1 MKTSLSTLEGLKRS
15 LRVELPIDTFNQ
27 KTDKIL
33 QSLAKKARIDGFRKG
48 KIPATILRQH
58 FGASAKA
65 DATNEVVSE
74 TLEEALADADVS
86 PAARPSLTTVDTESS
101 DNFSYTI
108 EFEVYPEV
116 SVAPLSNLSIDQI
129 NATVSDE
136 DEERALQDLQDR
148 ATEYKNV
155 KRQSRSGDRLI
166 IDFEGLLDGESFE
179 GGGAE
184 GFVIILGRGAMIE
197 GFEQGLIDVTAGKT
211 VEIKATFPEDYHV
224 ENLAGRDAVFK
235 VKVNEVGS
243 PNEMKRDDEFAKK
256 YGEKDFETMKNNM
269 SKQMQLELSSRVFQK
284 NKDVAFTALLTAN
297 DFEVPEGSVST
308 EATKLQQDMEARME
322 QQGMPSKGNFPEAM
336 FQEEASRRVKL
347 GLLINKIANDSEIK
361 PEKEQVDAKLKE
373 MSMQYGESA
382 QQMIDWY
389 NSDPSRLAGVESIV
403 IEELVAKHVALEAKV
418 NVTEKTFLEI
428 MNPQS

>member
-15 LRVELPIDTFNQ
+15 LTVELPIDTFNQ
-27 KTDKIL
+27 KTEKIL

-48 KIPATILRQH
+48 KIPATILRQR

-86 PAARPSLTTVDTESS
+86 PAAQPSLTTVDTESS

-116 SVAPLSNLSIDQI
+116 SVAPLSNLNIDQI
-129 NATVSDE
+129 SATVSDE

-148 ATEYKNV
+148 ATEYKTV
-155 KRQSRSGDRLI
+155 KRKSKNGDRLI

-179 GGGAE
+179 GGAAE
-184 GFVIILGRGAMIE
+184 GFEIILGRGAMIE
-197 GFEQGLIDVTAGKT
+197 GFEQGLIDVAAGKT
-211 VEIKATFPEDYHV
+211 VEVKATFPEDYHV
-224 ENLAGRDAVFK
+224 ENLAGREAVFK

-256 YGEKDFETMKNNM
+256 YGEKDFETMKSHM
-269 SKQMQLELSSRVFQK
+269 SNQMQMELSSRVVQQ
-284 NKDVAFTALLTAN
+284 NKDAAFTALLTAN

-403 IEELVAKHVALEAKV
+403 VEELVAKHVALEAKV
-418 NVTEKTFLEI
+418 NVTEKTFQEI

>member
-15 LRVELPIDTFNQ
+15 LTVELPIDTFNQ

-33 QSLAKKARIDGFRKG
+33 QSLAKKARVDGFRKG
-48 KIPATILRQH
+48 KIPATILRQR

-86 PAARPSLTTVDTESS
+86 PAAQPSLTTVDTESS

-116 SVAPLSNLSIDQI
+116 SVAPLTNLHIDQI
-129 NATVSDE
+129 SATVSDE

-148 ATEYKNV
+148 ATEYKTV
-155 KRQSRSGDRLI
+155 KRKSTSGDRLI
-166 IDFEGLLDGESFE
+166 IDFEGLLEGESFE
-179 GGGAE
+179 GGAAE
-184 GFVIILGRGAMIE
+184 GFEIVLGRGAMIQ
-197 GFEQGLIDVTAGKT
+197 GFEQGLIDVAAGKT
-211 VEIKATFPEDYHV
+211 VEVKATFPEDYHV
-224 ENLAGRDAVFK
+224 ENLAGREAVFK

-243 PNEMKRDDEFAKK
+243 PNEMKRDNEFAKK
-256 YGEKDFETMKNNM
+256 YGEKDFETMKSHM
-269 SKQMQLELSSRVFQK
+269 SKQMQMELSSRVVQQ
-284 NKDVAFTALLTAN
+284 NKDAAFTALLTAN
-297 DFEVPEGSVST
+297 NFEVPEGSVST
-308 EATKLQQDMEARME
+308 EAMKLQQDMESRME

-373 MSMQYGESA
+373 MSTQYGESA

-403 IEELVAKHVALEAKV
+403 VEELVAKHVALEAKV
-418 NVTEKTFLEI
+418 NVTEKTFQEI

>member
-48 KIPATILRQH
+48 KIPATILRQR

-74 TLEEALADADVS
+74 TLEEALTDADVS
-86 PAARPSLTTVDTESS
+86 PAAQPSLTTVDTESS
-101 DNFSYTI
+101 DNFIYTI

-116 SVAPLSNLSIDQI
+116 SVAPLSKLSIDQI
-129 NATVSDE
+129 SATVSDE

-148 ATEYKNV
+148 ATEYKTV
-155 KRQSRSGDRLI
+155 KRKSKNGDRLI

-179 GGGAE
+179 GGAAE
-184 GFVIILGRGAMIE
+184 GFEIILGRGAMIE
-197 GFEQGLIDVTAGKT
+197 GFEKGLLDVAVGKT
-211 VEIKATFPEDYHV
+211 VEVKATFPEDYHV
-224 ENLAGRDAVFK
+224 ENLAGREALFK

-243 PNEMKRDDEFAKK
+243 PKEMKRDDEFAKK
-256 YGEKDFETMKNNM
+256 YGENDFETMKGRM
-269 SKQMQLELSSRVFQK
+269 SKQMQMELSSRVIQQ
-284 NKDVAFTALLTAN
+284 NKDAAFTALLTAN
-297 DFEVPEGSVST
+297 DFEVPEASVSS
-308 EATKLQQDMEARME
+308 EAMKLQQDMEARME

-347 GLLINKIANDSEIK
+347 GLLINKIASDSEIK

-403 IEELVAKHVALEAKV
+403 VEELVAKHVAVEAKV
-418 NVTEKTFLEI
+418 NVTEKTFQEI
-428 MNPQS
+428 MNPQG

>member
-15 LRVELPIDTFNQ
+15 LTVELPIDAFNQ

-33 QSLAKKARIDGFRKG
+33 QSFAKKARVDGFRQG
-48 KIPATILRQH
+48 KIPVKILRQR

-65 DATNEVVSE
+65 DATSEVVSE
-74 TLEEALADADVS
+74 TLEEALTNADVS
-86 PAARPSLTTVDTESS
+86 PASQPSLTNVDTESS
-101 DNFSYTI
+101 DNFIYTI
-108 EFEVYPEV
+108 EFEVYPEL
-116 SVAPLSNLSIDQI
+116 SVAPLSSLNIDQI
-129 NATVSDE
+129 SATVSEE

-148 ATEYKNV
+148 ATEYKTV
-155 KRQSRSGDRLI
+155 KRKSKNGDRLI

-179 GGGAE
+179 GGAAE
-184 GFVIILGRGAMIE
+184 GFEIILGRGAMIE
-197 GFEQGLIDVTAGKT
+197 GFEQGLVDVAAGKT
-211 VEIKATFPEDYHV
+211 VEVKATFPEDYHV
-224 ENLAGRDAVFK
+224 ENLAGREAVFK

-243 PNEMKRDDEFAKK
+243 PKEMKRDDKFAKK
-256 YGEKDFETMKNNM
+256 YGEKDFETMKSRM
-269 SKQMQLELSSRVFQK
+269 SEQMQLELSSRVVQH
-284 NKDVAFTALLTAN
+284 NKDAAFTALLTAN
-297 DFEVPEGSVST
+297 DFEVPEGSVSS
-308 EATKLQQDMEARME
+308 EAMKLKEDMEARME

-347 GLLINKIANDSEIK
+347 GLLINKIAIDSEIK

-403 IEELVAKHVALEAKV
+403 VEELVAKHVVNKAKV
-418 NVTEKTFLEI
+418 NVTEKNFQEI
-428 MNPQS
+428 MNPQR

>member
-15 LRVELPIDTFNQ
+15 LTVELPIDTFNQ

-48 KIPATILRQH
+48 KIPATILRQR
-58 FGASAKA
+58 FGAGAKA
-65 DATNEVVSE
+65 DATNEVVTE

-86 PAARPSLTTVDTESS
+86 PAAQPSLTNVDTESR

-116 SVAPLSNLSIDQI
+116 SVAPLSNLNIDQI

-148 ATEYKNV
+148 ATEYKTV
-155 KRQSRSGDRLI
+155 KRKSKNGDRLI

-179 GGGAE
+179 GGAAE
-184 GFVIILGRGAMIE
+184 GFEIVLGRGAMIE
-197 GFEQGLIDVTAGKT
+197 GFEQGLIDVAAGKT
-211 VEIKATFPEDYHV
+211 VEVKATFPEDYHV
-224 ENLAGRDAVFK
+224 ENLAGREALFK
-235 VKVNEVGS
+235 VKVKEVGS
-243 PNEMKRDDEFAKK
+243 PKEMKLDDEFAKK
-256 YGEKDFETMKNNM
+256 YGEKDFETMKSRM
-269 SKQMQLELSSRVFQK
+269 SKQMQLELSSRIVQQ
-284 NKDVAFTALLTAN
+284 NKDAAFTALLTAN
-297 DFEVPEGSVST
+297 DFEVPKGSVST
-308 EATKLQQDMEARME
+308 EAMKLQQDMEARME

-361 PEKEQVDAKLKE
+361 PEKGQVDAKLKE

-403 IEELVAKHVALEAKV
+403 VEELVAKHVALEAKV
-418 NVTEKTFLEI
+418 NVTEKTFQEI
-428 MNPQS
+428 MNPQN

>member
-15 LRVELPIDTFNQ
+15 LTVELPIDAFNQ

-33 QSLAKKARIDGFRKG
+33 QSFAKKARVDGFRKG
-48 KIPATILRQH
+48 KIPAKILHQR

-65 DATNEVVSE
+65 DATSEVVSE
-74 TLEEALADADVS
+74 TLEEALTNADVS
-86 PAARPSLTTVDTESS
+86 PASQPSLTNVDTESS
-101 DNFSYTI
+101 DNFIYTI
-108 EFEVYPEV
+108 EFEVYPEL
-116 SVAPLSNLSIDQI
+116 SVAPLSNLNIDQI
-129 NATVSDE
+129 SATVSEE

-148 ATEYKNV
+148 ATEYKTV
-155 KRQSRSGDRLI
+155 KRKSKNGDRLI

-179 GGGAE
+179 GGAAE
-184 GFVIILGRGAMIE
+184 GFEIILGRGAMIE
-197 GFEQGLIDVTAGKT
+197 GFEQGLIDVSAGKT
-211 VEIKATFPEDYHV
+211 VEVKATFPEDYHV
-224 ENLAGRDAVFK
+224 ENLAGREAVFK

-243 PNEMKRDDEFAKK
+243 PKEMKRDDEFAKK
-256 YGEKDFETMKNNM
+256 YGEKDFETMKSRM
-269 SKQMQLELSSRVFQK
+269 SEQMQLELSSRVVQH
-284 NKDVAFTALLTAN
+284 NKDAAFTALLTAN
-297 DFEVPEGSVST
+297 DFEVPEGSVSS
-308 EATKLQQDMEARME
+308 EAMKLKEDMEARME

-347 GLLINKIANDSEIK
+347 GLLINKIAIDSEIK

-403 IEELVAKHVALEAKV
+403 VEELVAKHVVNKAKV
-418 NVTEKTFLEI
+418 NVTEKNFQEI
-428 MNPQS
+428 MNPQR

>member
-15 LRVELPIDTFNQ
+15 LTVELPIDTFNQ

-33 QSLAKKARIDGFRKG
+33 KSLAKKARIDGFRKG
-48 KIPATILRQH
+48 KIPATILRQR

-74 TLEEALADADVS
+74 TLEEALANADVS
-86 PAARPSLTTVDTESS
+86 PAAQPSLTTVDTESS

-116 SVAPLSNLSIDQI
+116 SVAPLSNLNIDQI
-129 NATVSDE
+129 SATVSDE

-148 ATEYKNV
+148 ATEYKTV
-155 KRQSRSGDRLI
+155 KRKSKNGDRLI

-179 GGGAE
+179 GGAAE
-184 GFVIILGRGAMIE
+184 GFEIVLGRGAMIE
-197 GFEQGLIDVTAGKT
+197 GFEKGLIDVASGKT
-211 VEIKATFPEDYHV
+211 VEVKATFPEDYHV
-224 ENLAGRDAVFK
+224 ENLAGREAVFK

-243 PNEMKRDDEFAKK
+243 PNEMKRDEDFAKK
-256 YGEKDFETMKNNM
+256 YGENDFETMKSHM
-269 SKQMQLELSSRVFQK
+269 SKQMQMELSSRVVQQ
-284 NKDVAFTALLTAN
+284 NKDAAFTALLTAN
-297 DFEVPEGSVST
+297 DFEVPEGSVSV
-308 EATKLQQDMEARME
+308 EAMKLQQDMEARME

-347 GLLINKIANDSEIK
+347 GLLINKIASDSEIK

-389 NSDPSRLAGVESIV
+389 NSDPSRLGSIESIV
-403 IEELVAKHVALEAKV
+403 VEELVAKHVALEAKV
-418 NVTEKTFLEI
+418 NVNEKTFQEI

>member
-1 MKTSLSTLEGLKRS
+1 MKTSLNTLEGLKRS
-15 LRVELPIDTFNQ
+15 LTVELPIDAFNQ

-33 QSLAKKARIDGFRKG
+33 QSFAKKARIDGFRKG
-48 KIPATILRQH
+48 KIPTKILRQR

-74 TLEEALADADVS
+74 TLEEALTDADVS
-86 PAARPSLTTVDTESS
+86 PAAQPSLTNVDTESS
-101 DNFSYTI
+101 DNFIYTI

-116 SVAPLSNLSIDQI
+116 SVAPLSNLNIDQI
-129 NATVSDE
+129 SATVSEE

-148 ATEYKNV
+148 ATEYKTV
-155 KRQSRSGDRLI
+155 KRKSKNGDRLI

-179 GGGAE
+179 GGAAE
-184 GFVIILGRGAMIE
+184 GFEIILGRGAMIE
-197 GFEQGLIDVTAGKT
+197 GFEQGLIDVAAGKT
-211 VEIKATFPEDYHV
+211 VEVKATFPEDYHV
-224 ENLAGRDAVFK
+224 ENLAGREAVFK

-243 PNEMKRDDEFAKK
+243 PKEMKRDDKFAKK
-256 YGEKDFETMKNNM
+256 YGEKDFETMKSRM
-269 SKQMQLELSSRVFQK
+269 SKQMQLELSSRVAQQ
-284 NKDVAFTALLTAN
+284 NKDAAFTALLTAN
-297 DFEVPEGSVST
+297 DFEVPVGSVSS
-308 EATKLQQDMEARME
+308 EAMKLKEDMEARME

-347 GLLINKIANDSEIK
+347 GLLINKIAIDSEIK

-403 IEELVAKHVALEAKV
+403 VEELVAKHIALEAKV
-418 NVTEKTFLEI
+418 SVTEKNFQEI
-428 MNPQS
+428 MNPQR

>member
-15 LRVELPIDTFNQ
+15 LTVELPIDTFNQ
-27 KTDKIL
+27 KTDTIL
-33 QSLAKKARIDGFRKG
+33 QSLAKKVRIDGFRKG
-48 KIPATILRQH
+48 KIPATILRQR

-74 TLEEALADADVS
+74 TLAEALADADVS
-86 PAARPSLTTVDTESS
+86 PAAQPSLTTVDTESS

-116 SVAPLSNLSIDQI
+116 SVAPLSSLSIDQI
-129 NATVSDE
+129 SATVSDE

-148 ATEYKNV
+148 ATEFKTV
-155 KRQSRSGDRLI
+155 KRKSKNGDRLI

-179 GGGAE
+179 GGAAE
-184 GFVIILGRGAMIE
+184 GFEIVLGRGAMIE
-197 GFEQGLIDVTAGKT
+197 GFERGLIDVSAGKT
-211 VEIKATFPEDYHV
+211 VEVKATFPEDYHV
-224 ENLAGRDAVFK
+224 ENLAGREAVFK
-235 VKVNEVGS
+235 VKINEVGS
-243 PNEMKRDDEFAKK
+243 PKEMKLDDEFAKK
-256 YGEKDFETMKNNM
+256 YGEKDFETMKSRM
-269 SKQMQLELSSRVFQK
+269 SNQMQMELSSRVVQQ
-284 NKDVAFTALLTAN
+284 NKDAAFTALLTAN
-297 DFEVPEGSVST
+297 DFEVPEGSVSA
-308 EATKLQQDMEARME
+308 EAMKLQQDMEARME
-322 QQGMPSKGNFPEAM
+322 QQGIPSKGNFPEAM

-382 QQMIDWY
+382 QQMIDWH
-389 NSDPSRLAGVESIV
+389 NSDPSRLASVESIV
-403 IEELVAKHVALEAKV
+403 VEELVAKHVALEAKV
-418 NVTEKTFLEI
+418 NVTEKTFQEI

>member
-15 LRVELPIDTFNQ
+15 LTVELPIDTFNQ

-33 QSLAKKARIDGFRKG
+33 QSLAKKARVDGFRKG
-48 KIPATILRQH
+48 KIPATILRQR

-74 TLEEALADADVS
+74 TLEEALTDADVS
-86 PAARPSLTTVDTESS
+86 PAAQPSLTNVDTESS

-116 SVAPLSNLSIDQI
+116 SVAPLSNLNIDQI

-148 ATEYKNV
+148 ATEYKTV
-155 KRQSRSGDRLI
+155 KRKSKNGDRLI

-179 GGGAE
+179 GGAAE
-184 GFVIILGRGAMIE
+184 GFEIILGRGAMIE
-197 GFEQGLIDVTAGKT
+197 GFEQGLIDVAAGKT
-211 VEIKATFPEDYHV
+211 VEVKATFPEDYHV
-224 ENLAGRDAVFK
+224 ENLAGREAVFK

-243 PNEMKRDDEFAKK
+243 PKEIKRDDEFAKK
-256 YGEKDFETMKNNM
+256 YGENDFETMKSRM
-269 SKQMQLELSSRVFQK
+269 SEQMQLELNSRVVQQ
-284 NKDVAFTALLTAN
+284 NKDAAFTALLTAN
-297 DFEVPEGSVST
+297 DFEVPEGSVSS
-308 EATKLQQDMEARME
+308 EAMKLQQDMEARME

-403 IEELVAKHVALEAKV
+403 VEELVAKHVALEAKV
-418 NVTEKTFLEI
+418 NVTEKTFQEI

>member
-15 LRVELPIDTFNQ
+15 LKVELPIETFNQ

-33 QSLAKKARIDGFRKG
+33 QSFAKKARIDGFRKG
-48 KIPATILRQH
+48 KIPATILRQR

-74 TLEEALADADVS
+74 TLEEALTDADVS
-86 PAARPSLTTVDTESS
+86 PAAQPSLTTVDTESS
-101 DNFSYTI
+101 DNFIYTI

-116 SVAPLSNLSIDQI
+116 SVAPLSKLSIDQI
-129 NATVSDE
+129 SATVSDE

-148 ATEYKNV
+148 ATEYKTV
-155 KRQSRSGDRLI
+155 KRKSKNGDRLI

-179 GGGAE
+179 GGAAE
-184 GFVIILGRGAMIE
+184 GFEIILGRGAMIE
-197 GFEQGLIDVTAGKT
+197 GFEKGLLDVAVGKT
-211 VEIKATFPEDYHV
+211 VEVKATFPEDYHV
-224 ENLAGRDAVFK
+224 ENLAGREALFK

-243 PNEMKRDDEFAKK
+243 PKEIKRDDEFAKK
-256 YGEKDFETMKNNM
+256 YGENDFETMKGRM
-269 SKQMQLELSSRVFQK
+269 SKQMQMELSSRVIQQ
-284 NKDVAFTALLTAN
+284 NKDAAFTALLTAN
-297 DFEVPEGSVST
+297 DFEVPEASVSS
-308 EATKLQQDMEARME
+308 EAMKLQQDMEARME

-347 GLLINKIANDSEIK
+347 GLLINKIASDSEIK

-389 NSDPSRLAGVESIV
+389 NSDPSRLTGVESIV
-403 IEELVAKHVALEAKV
+403 VEELVAKHVAVEAKV
-418 NVTEKTFLEI
+418 NVTERTFQEI
-428 MNPQS
+428 MNPQG

>member
-48 KIPATILRQH
+48 KIPATILRQR

-65 DATNEVVSE
+65 DATKEVVSE

-86 PAARPSLTTVDTESS
+86 PAAQPSLTTVDTESS

-116 SVAPLSNLSIDQI
+116 SVAPLSNLDIDQI
-129 NATVSDE
+129 SATVSDE

-148 ATEYKNV
+148 ATEYKTV
-155 KRQSRSGDRLI
+155 KRQSKNGDRLI

-179 GGGAE
+179 GGAAE
-184 GFVIILGRGAMIE
+184 GFEIILGRGAMIE
-197 GFEQGLIDVTAGKT
+197 GFEQGLTDVAADKT

-224 ENLAGRDAVFK
+224 ENLAGREAVFK

-243 PNEMKRDDEFAKK
+243 AKEMKRDDEFAKK
-256 YGEKDFETMKNNM
+256 YGENDFETMKGRM
-269 SKQMQLELSSRVFQK
+269 SNQMQMELSSRVFQQ
-284 NKDVAFTALLTAN
+284 NKDAAFTALLTAN
-297 DFEVPEGSVST
+297 DFEVPEGSVSA
-308 EATKLQQDMEARME
+308 EAMKLQQDMESRME

-347 GLLINKIANDSEIK
+347 GLLINKIANDGEIK

-389 NSDPSRLAGVESIV
+389 NSDPSRLAGVESIIV
-403 IEELVAKHVALEAKV
+403 EELVAKHVAVEAKV
-418 NVTEKTFLEI
+418 NVTEKTFQEI

>member
-15 LRVELPIDTFNQ
+15 LTVELPIDTFNQ

-48 KIPATILRQH
+48 KIPATILRQR

-86 PAARPSLTTVDTESS
+86 PAAQPSLTTVDTESS

-116 SVAPLSNLSIDQI
+116 SVAPLSNLNIDQI
-129 NATVSDE
+129 SATVSDE

-148 ATEYKNV
+148 ATEYKTV
-155 KRQSRSGDRLI
+155 KRKSKNGDRLI

-179 GGGAE
+179 GGAAE
-184 GFVIILGRGAMIE
+184 GFEIVLGRGAMIE
-197 GFEQGLIDVTAGKT
+197 GFEQGLIDVAAGKT
-211 VEIKATFPEDYHV
+211 VEVKATFPEDYHV
-224 ENLAGRDAVFK
+224 ENLAGREAVFK

-256 YGEKDFETMKNNM
+256 YGENDFETMKSHM
-269 SKQMQLELSSRVFQK
+269 SKQMQMELSSRVVQQ
-284 NKDVAFTALLTAN
+284 NKDAAFTALLTAN

-403 IEELVAKHVALEAKV
+403 VEELVAKHVALEAKV
-418 NVTEKTFLEI
+418 NVTEKTFQEI

>member
-15 LRVELPIDTFNQ
+15 LTVELPIDAFNQ

-33 QSLAKKARIDGFRKG
+33 QSFAKKARVDGFRKG
-48 KIPATILRQH
+48 KIPAKILRQR

-65 DATNEVVSE
+65 DATSEVVSE
-74 TLEEALADADVS
+74 TLEEALTNADVS
-86 PAARPSLTTVDTESS
+86 PASQPSLTNVDTESS
-101 DNFSYTI
+101 DNFIYTI
-108 EFEVYPEV
+108 EFEVYPELN
-116 SVAPLSNLSIDQI
+116 VAPLSNLNIDQI
-129 NATVSDE
+129 SASVSEE

-148 ATEYKNV
+148 ATEYKTV
-155 KRQSRSGDRLI
+155 KRKSKNGDRLI

-179 GGGAE
+179 GGAAE
-184 GFVIILGRGAMIE
+184 GFEIILGRGAMIE
-197 GFEQGLIDVTAGKT
+197 GFEQGLIDVSTGKT
-211 VEIKATFPEDYHV
+211 VEVKATFPEDYHV
-224 ENLAGRDAVFK
+224 ENLAGREAVFK

-243 PNEMKRDDEFAKK
+243 PKEMKRDDKFAKK
-256 YGEKDFETMKNNM
+256 YGEKDFETMKSRM
-269 SKQMQLELSSRVFQK
+269 SEQMQMELSSRIVQH
-284 NKDVAFTALLTAN
+284 NKDAAFTALLTAN
-297 DFEVPEGSVST
+297 DFEVPEGSVSS
-308 EATKLQQDMEARME
+308 EAIKLKEDMEARME

-347 GLLINKIANDSEIK
+347 GLLINKIAIDSEIK

-403 IEELVAKHVALEAKV
+403 VEELVAKHLVNKAKV
-418 NVTEKTFLEI
+418 NVTEKNFQEI
-428 MNPQS
+428 MNPQR